1 MKKPVRKGI
10 ALGLSLALILGVFP
24 KVSKPITVQADEGT
38 GTVEE
43 VPIKSV
49 NMGADVLK
57 KVKYTHFGNYGY
69 QGNEK
74 GAHKR
79 QWDILKVENDR
90 ALLWSYVA
98 WNSWTQFSVDNSN
111 QWETS
116 RLRLGLQ
123 DAYESTT
130 YVCTE
135 EKDAIMEVTL
145 PAVEEPYTAQWGGF
159 PVANDCVDSE
169 TTDRLFVLSAK
180 ELETYCGQDRNKA
193 WRIDINWM
201 GDETKR
207 GYWTRSAVAGTSDK
221 VIISDSGRSSNL
233 GTSIRSANAG
243 WDYGAGLVP
252 AFYLDL
258 SKVLLTEYKSNS
270 PENPYNSFGVV
281 SEKEVTSNSKNW
293 HLTLKATEENMR
305 ATLAGDKNYFCSG
318 ENVTVNH
325 TPANQV
331 YSNAG
336 QTSGLLVDEN
346 NEVIAYGKIGNAT
359 AGSSTFK
366 IPSSGIADGTYQL
379 YVFAEAQYR
388 YGHADYASDLGTPI
402 PIEIHTHKWD
412 TAWEDDDTH
421 HWHDCIVAD
430 CPETDNSRKSGY
442 AAHTWGTPIVTK
454 EATCTEDGT
463 RESNCTVCN
472 HLKTETISAKGH
484 SFGAWQVTAQ
494 ADCVNDGTKQRVCS
508 TCGYIETEVIPA
520 LGHNWNSSPT
530 IDKPA
535 TCTEA
540 GSQSVHCSRCATVKE
555 ETVIPAT
562 GHSYG
567 AWQEI
572 IAPSCNDFGAEKRV
586 CSVCGHTETQN
597 LNPLGHNWE
606 SSATVDKA
614 PTCTEAG
621 SQSVHCTRC
630 NAVNDSQVIPALG
643 HDFGAWQETTAA
655 TCTTAGSKERSC
667 QRCNHTEHKDIAAL
681 GHDWD
686 NPTIDRAATCTD
698 EGSKST
704 HCKRCSTVKD
714 STKIPALGHNF
725 GAWQEITAPTC
736 TTVGSQK
743 HTCQRCSIEQT
754 RQIAALGHNFGDWT
768 VTREATCTDEGIK
781 EHTCQNG
788 GCSVSEQEKIPA
800 KGHKWGDW
808 ETTKEPTCTESGEET
823 HTCKVCGIDETRE
836 LPPEHDWEEDYTI
849 EKEPTCTEAGEK
861 VIHCKNCEEIKDRT
875 EIPAKGHKWGDWE
888 TTKEPT
894 CTESGE
900 ETHTC
905 KVCGIDETRE
915 LPPEHDWEE
924 DYTIEKEPTCT
935 EAGEK
940 VIHCKNCEE
949 EKDRTEIPAKGHKW
963 DDGKITK
970 EPTYTEEG
978 EKTYTCTVCQ
988 KERKEPIPK
997 LTMPDA
1003 QNINNN
1009 GNTNGNGDGTTGNE
1023 MQNEA
1028 NKGKKTRIKTGD
1040 DTGVMIWVYIMV
1052 IAAAVMAGVLKKVTD
1067 RKEVD
1072 KKE

>member
-1 MKKPVRKGI
+1 MKLPNINLLKGRKGIIMKKPVRKGI

-540 GSQSVHCSRCATVKE
+540 GSQSVHCSRC
-555 ETVIPAT
+555 
-562 GHSYG
+562 
-567 AWQEI
+567 
-572 IAPSCNDFGAEKRV
+572 
-586 CSVCGHTETQN
+586 
-597 LNPLGHNWE
+597 
-606 SSATVDKA
+606 
-614 PTCTEAG
+614 
-621 SQSVHCTRC
+621 

-861 VIHCKNCEEIKDRT
+861 VIHCKNCEE
-875 EIPAKGHKWGDWE
+875 
-888 TTKEPT
+888 
-894 CTESGE
+894 
-900 ETHTC
+900 
-905 KVCGIDETRE
+905 
-915 LPPEHDWEE
+915 
-924 DYTIEKEPTCT
+924 
-935 EAGEK
+935 
-940 VIHCKNCEE
+940 

>member
-1 MKKPVRKGI
+1 MKLPNINLLKGRKGIIMKKPVRKGI

-402 PIEIHTHKWD
+402 PIEIHTHRWD

-454 EATCTEDGT
+454 EATCTEGGT

-655 TCTTAGSKERSC
+655 TCTT
-667 QRCNHTEHKDIAAL
+667 
-681 GHDWD
+681 
-686 NPTIDRAATCTD
+686 
-698 EGSKST
+698 
-704 HCKRCSTVKD
+704 
-714 STKIPALGHNF
+714 
-725 GAWQEITAPTC
+725 
-736 TTVGSQK
+736 VGSQK

-788 GCSVSEQEKIPA
+788 GCSVSEQEK
-800 KGHKWGDW
+800 
-808 ETTKEPTCTESGEET
+808 
-823 HTCKVCGIDETRE
+823 
-836 LPPEHDWEEDYTI
+836 
-849 EKEPTCTEAGEK
+849 
-861 VIHCKNCEEIKDRT
+861 
-875 EIPAKGHKWGDWE
+875 IPAKGHKWGDWE